1 VLVQSRDEALAD
13 EVLKTINRGGL
24 LGELSCNSFPDA
36 SLKATEIVITLF
48 PKLTS

>member
-1 VLVQSRDEALAD
+1 MLVQSRDEALAD